1 MDISYK
7 RLRNLPNDRDM
18 KKKDLERATGISNY
32 VVSKMTGNENIT
44 VETVE
49 KNCKALNCTPNDM
62 MEFVSDREL

>member
-18 KKKDLERATGISNY
+18 KKKDLERAAGISNY
-32 VVSKMTGNENIT
+32 VVSKVNGNENIT

-49 KNCKALNCTPNDM
+49 KNCKALNCTLNDM
-62 MEFVSDREL
+62 MEFVSDGE

>member
-18 KKKDLERATGISNY
+18 KKKDLERAAGISNY

-62 MEFVSDREL
+62 MEFVSDSE

>member
-18 KKKDLERATGISNY
+18 KKKDLERAAGISNY

-49 KNCKALNCTPNDM
+49 KNCKALNCTLNDM
-62 MEFVSDREL
+62 MEFVSDSE